1 MWNTQQNNENAV
13 IKSLVERLEK
23 VERKLNEISK
33 EVKEPKSEFKY
44 LDVINAS
51 KFLGMS
57 RAKLYIL
64 SLKFVCKQAFYFGK
78 SILALVPLRFIDTFC
93 GSLFFGCIAPFEF
106 SSHFTQVGFHGY
118 QKSTTGSNRDRIEAD
133 NRFTDFL

>member
-64 SLKFVCKQAFYFGK
+64 MRDGVVPYTYVGNQRRLIMADLVKYVEKNYKQAKK
-78 SILALVPLRFIDTFC
+78 SIL
-93 GSLFFGCIAPFEF
+93 
-106 SSHFTQVGFHGY
+106 
-118 QKSTTGSNRDRIEAD
+118 
-133 NRFTDFL
+133 

>member
-64 SLKFVCKQAFYFGK
+64 MRDGEVPYTYVGNQRRLIMADLVKYVEKNYIQAKK
-78 SILALVPLRFIDTFC
+78 SIL
-93 GSLFFGCIAPFEF
+93 
-106 SSHFTQVGFHGY
+106 
-118 QKSTTGSNRDRIEAD
+118 
-133 NRFTDFL
+133 

>member
-23 VERKLNEISK
+23 VERKLNEICK
-33 EVKEPKSEFKY
+33 EVNEPKSEFKY

-57 RAKLYIL
+57 RAKIYIL
-64 SLKFVCKQAFYFGK
+64 MRDGVIPYTYVGNQRRLIMADLVKYVEKNYIPAKK
-78 SILALVPLRFIDTFC
+78 SIL
-93 GSLFFGCIAPFEF
+93 
-106 SSHFTQVGFHGY
+106 
-118 QKSTTGSNRDRIEAD
+118 
-133 NRFTDFL
+133 

>member
-1 MWNTQQNNENAV
+1 MWNTQQNIENAV

-33 EVKEPKSEFKY
+33 EVNEPKSEFKY

-64 SLKFVCKQAFYFGK
+64 MRDGVVPYTYVGNQRRLIMADLVKYVEKNYIPAKK
-78 SILALVPLRFIDTFC
+78 SIL
-93 GSLFFGCIAPFEF
+93 
-106 SSHFTQVGFHGY
+106 
-118 QKSTTGSNRDRIEAD
+118 
-133 NRFTDFL
+133 

>member
-1 MWNTQQNNENAV
+1 MWNTNNENAI

-23 VERKLNEISK
+23 VEKKLNEISSV
-33 EVKEPKSEFKY
+33 VKEPKSEFKY

-64 SLKFVCKQAFYFGK
+64 MRDGVVPYTYVGNQRRLIMADLVKYVEKNYIPAKK
-78 SILALVPLRFIDTFC
+78 SIL
-93 GSLFFGCIAPFEF
+93 
-106 SSHFTQVGFHGY
+106 
-118 QKSTTGSNRDRIEAD
+118 
-133 NRFTDFL
+133 

>member
-1 MWNTQQNNENAV
+1 MWNTQQNKENAV

-64 SLKFVCKQAFYFGK
+64 MRDGVIPYTYVGNQRRLIMADLVKYVEKNYIPAKK
-78 SILALVPLRFIDTFC
+78 SIL
-93 GSLFFGCIAPFEF
+93 
-106 SSHFTQVGFHGY
+106 
-118 QKSTTGSNRDRIEAD
+118 
-133 NRFTDFL
+133 

>member
-23 VERKLNEISK
+23 VEKKLNEISTV
-33 EVKEPKSEFKY
+33 VKEPNSEFKY
-44 LDVINAS
+44 LDVKNAS

-64 SLKFVCKQAFYFGK
+64 MRDGVIPYTYVGRQRRLIMADMLKYVEKNYKPAKK
-78 SILALVPLRFIDTFC
+78 SIL
-93 GSLFFGCIAPFEF
+93 
-106 SSHFTQVGFHGY
+106 
-118 QKSTTGSNRDRIEAD
+118 
-133 NRFTDFL
+133 